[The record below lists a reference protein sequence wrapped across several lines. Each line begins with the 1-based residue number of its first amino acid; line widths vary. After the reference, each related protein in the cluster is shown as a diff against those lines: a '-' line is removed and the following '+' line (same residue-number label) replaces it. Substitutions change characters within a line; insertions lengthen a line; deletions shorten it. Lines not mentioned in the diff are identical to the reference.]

1 MLRNKIHVLLLLS
14 LSVCLKAVY
23 AQSPVKLSYANYL
36 SNVLENNPISKRAE
50 NVRKYG
56 EYQFKAAKGNYDPL
70 IAGGYENKFFS
81 GSNYYSILN
90 SEIKQPIFTS
100 QFLKFGYDYG
110 IGSNVNPEL
119 ITSTFG
125 LPYLGVEVGLLQGLM
140 IDSRRASYLKSKEY
154 VNYFSAEN
162 KIQLNNLLFESAQ
175 RYFDWLF
182 TVKQLSL
189 TNYFFELAQQRLTGV
204 EALANIG
211 EEAAVDTIEA
221 AIFLQSRQLD
231 FQSSSLENQ
240 KIMNDLASFN
250 WQNKGVAEVQTN
262 YEPVDSLET
271 HYEKARTILFKMLN
285 QDSINNPVLLKYSSF
300 QNVLEIENRFRK
312 EMIKPRLNVNYN
324 LLSNNPDSFN
334 PLFSTNNYK
343 WGINLSFPLLL
354 RSSRNEYK
362 MARLNSQNNSFE
374 LANKSNELDFKINML
389 KQTINLTLE
398 QLQVAQKS
406 VKYTKQLV
414 EAEKLKFINGES
426 SLFMVNTRESKW
438 LDTELKLA
446 EYKLKFI
453 KTVLN
458 IIYLKGNLNYL
469 F

>member
-1 MLRNKIHVLLLLS
+1 MLLNRASIIVLFCLIIITNKALS
-14 LSVCLKAVY
+14 
-23 AQSPVKLSYANYL
+23 QNPVKLSYLEYL
-36 SNVLENNPISKRAE
+36 GNVVENNPISKRAV
-50 NVRKYG
+50 NIQKYG

-70 IAGGYENKFFS
+70 ISGGYENKFYG

-119 ITSTFG
+119 KTSTYG

-154 VNYFSAEN
+154 INYYSAES
-162 KIQLNNLLFESAQ
+162 KIQLNSLLFESSQ

-182 TVKQLSL
+182 ALKQVSL
-189 TNYFFELAQQRLTGV
+189 TRYFFQLAQQRLTGV

-240 KIMNDLASFN
+240 KIMNDLASYN
-250 WQNKGVAEVQTN
+250 WQNNGIAEIQAN
-262 YEPVDSLET
+262 YESVDSLET
-271 HYEKARTILFKMLN
+271 HYENARGILFKMLN
-285 QDSINNPVLLKYSSF
+285 QDSINNPVISKYNSF

-312 EMIKPRLNVNYN
+312 EMIKPRLNINYN
-324 LLSNNPDSFN
+324 LLSNNPNAFN
-334 PLFSTNNYK
+334 PILSTNNYK
-343 WGINLSFPLLL
+343 WGLNLSFPLLL
-354 RSSRNEYK
+354 RNSRNEYK
-362 MARLNSQNNSFE
+362 MAKLNAQNNSFE
-374 LANKSNELDFKINML
+374 LANKSNELDFKMNML

-438 LDTELKLA
+438 LETELKLA

>member
-1 MLRNKIHVLLLLS
+1 
-14 LSVCLKAVY
+14 
-23 AQSPVKLSYANYL
+23 
-36 SNVLENNPISKRAE
+36 
-50 NVRKYG
+50 
-56 EYQFKAAKGNYDPL
+56 
-70 IAGGYENKFFS
+70 
-81 GSNYYSILN
+81 
-90 SEIKQPIFTS
+90 
-100 QFLKFGYDYG
+100 
-110 IGSNVNPEL
+110 
-119 ITSTFG
+119 
-125 LPYLGVEVGLLQGLM
+125 
-140 IDSRRASYLKSKEY
+140 
-154 VNYFSAEN
+154 
-162 KIQLNNLLFESAQ
+162 
-175 RYFDWLF
+175 
-182 TVKQLSL
+182 
-189 TNYFFELAQQRLTGV
+189 
-204 EALANIG
+204 
-211 EEAAVDTIEA
+211 
-221 AIFLQSRQLD
+221 
-231 FQSSSLENQ
+231 
-240 KIMNDLASFN
+240 MNDLASFN

>member
-1 MLRNKIHVLLLLS
+1 MS
-14 LSVCLKAVY
+14 
-23 AQSPVKLSYANYL
+23 
-36 SNVLENNPISKRAE
+36 
-50 NVRKYG
+50 
-56 EYQFKAAKGNYDPL
+56 
-70 IAGGYENKFFS
+70 
-81 GSNYYSILN
+81 
-90 SEIKQPIFTS
+90 
-100 QFLKFGYDYG
+100 
-110 IGSNVNPEL
+110 
-119 ITSTFG
+119 
-125 LPYLGVEVGLLQGLM
+125 
-140 IDSRRASYLKSKEY
+140 DSRRASYLKSKEY
-154 VNYFSAEN
+154 INYYSAEYR
-162 KIQLNNLLFESAQ
+162 IQLNNLLFESSQ

-182 TVKQLSL
+182 TLKQVSL
-189 TNYFFELAQQRLTGV
+189 TRYFFQLAQQRLTGV

-250 WQNKGVAEVQTN
+250 WQNNGAAEIQAN
-262 YEPVDSLET
+262 YESADSLET
-271 HYEKARTILFKMLN
+271 HYEKARSILFKMLN
-285 QDSINNPVLLKYSSF
+285 EDSINNPVISKYNSF

-324 LLSNNPDSFN
+324 LLSNNPNAFN
-334 PLFSTNNYK
+334 PILSTNNYK
-343 WGINLSFPLLL
+343 WGLNLSFPLLL
-354 RSSRNEYK
+354 RNSRNEYK
-362 MARLNSQNNSFE
+362 MAKINAQNNSFE
-374 LANKSNELDFKINML
+374 LANKSNELDFKMNML

-453 KTVLN
+453 KTALN